1 RPLPEAVPVDH
12 AWALPSVEDMAGVER
27 PMHQS
32 HDAVVPWL
40 SACQTLCQRP
50 RGTAHRQARGA
61 QRAAPGAGL
70 LPPPPL
76 PPRQAAPPPP
86 PPSLSPRAGIAR
98 ARPRSRIAISPG
110 SRGSWGRSAVG
121 LMRPLRSLRRLERL
135 GDLAPLLGRE
145 HGTGALERPP
155 RALAPHVE

>member
-1 RPLPEAVPVDH
+1 QHHVAT
-12 AWALPSVEDMAGVER
+12 S
-27 PMHQS
+27 
-32 HDAVVPWL
+32 
-40 SACQTLCQRP
+40 T
-50 RGTAHRQARGA
+50 
-61 QRAAPGAGL
+61 
-70 LPPPPL
+70 PP
-76 PPRQAAPPPP
+76 PPPP
-86 PPSLSPRAGIAR
+86 PPSLSPWAGIAR

-155 RALAPHVE
+155 RALAPHVERVCDCVQRSDLFRGEPERVSARHDSRDGSDER